1 MTSVSMNRLFAVAL
15 AGAVLPLAARAESG
29 LDAGADIRIRQEF
42 LDNVP
47 YGGYMGDGGP
57 SPYMNWLK
65 FRTRVWARA
74 EGDGFGVYGR
84 IANEFRAYPTDET
97 ENWRFPDELFLDN
110 LYLDL
115 LDLGGFAD
123 LRVGRQDFVGPD
135 AYGAGR
141 VLMDGNNIDGSRSQF
156 FDAVR
161 LRLKESETES
171 TDLLAIYNGSH
182 DVPNIGSTESGPG
195 GARKSNR
202 WRNTIRPGY
211 VGVVEAGGGLYHRS
225 RSIEELPL
233 DLYWIF
239 KHESD
244 GHGPEGAVMAGR
256 DMHTVGALA
265 KPKFGETLGGE
276 FEAAYQFGEKEGGA
290 DIAAWMGYAAL
301 RWDPRVADGWRP
313 WAKASVYALSGD
325 SSRMENDDTDRAW
338 DPVWARWP
346 QFSELWTYTME
357 YGIAYLSN
365 IVRPALECGVKKGP
379 VTVSGQTG
387 PLFAAKDDGL
397 GGGSGRDIGWFSEAT
412 VALRLTRGDG
422 EGRGSLSTHL
432 RGEVLEPSGD
442 YFATDHTAYFLRWEV
457 ALGF

>member
-42 LDNVP
+42 LENVP

-161 LRLKESETES
+161 LRLKESETDRTTCRTSAAPRAVRAGRGSRTAGATRSARDTWASWRRAADS
-171 TDLLAIYNGSH
+171 TTGR
-182 DVPNIGSTESGPG
+182 G
-195 GARKSNR
+195 
-202 WRNTIRPGY
+202 
-211 VGVVEAGGGLYHRS
+211 RS
-225 RSIEELPL
+225 RSCR
-233 DLYWIF
+233 WT
-239 KHESD
+239 ST
-244 GHGPEGAVMAGR
+244 GSSSTSRTGTGR
-256 DMHTVGALA
+256 
-265 KPKFGETLGGE
+265 
-276 FEAAYQFGEKEGGA
+276 
-290 DIAAWMGYAAL
+290 
-301 RWDPRVADGWRP
+301 
-313 WAKASVYALSGD
+313 
-325 SSRMENDDTDRAW
+325 RA
-338 DPVWARWP
+338 P
-346 QFSELWTYTME
+346 
-357 YGIAYLSN
+357 
-365 IVRPALECGVKKGP
+365 
-379 VTVSGQTG
+379 
-387 PLFAAKDDGL
+387 
-397 GGGSGRDIGWFSEAT
+397 
-412 VALRLTRGDG
+412 
-422 EGRGSLSTHL
+422 
-432 RGEVLEPSGD
+432 
-442 YFATDHTAYFLRWEV
+442 
-457 ALGF
+457 